1 MTHKPLNIVL
11 IGAGIMTATLGVFL
25 RKLMPDANISIY
37 ERLDSVAAES
47 SDAWNNAGT
56 GHSSFCE
63 LNYTPFDNGKVDIS
77 KALEIAQ
84 SFEISKQ
91 LWAYLKEE
99 GCISYETPF
108 INDIPHMS
116 FVWGNDN
123 VDFLKTRYDAMFA
136 EPIFEDMKY
145 SSDRDQIADWAPLV
159 MEGRGVNE
167 PFAATKMDVGTD
179 VNFGLIA
186 RGMIAYLENRENV
199 DVHLSH
205 EVNGFS
211 KQNDGSWKIEIEDC
225 ATKEVKEVFADYVFI
240 GAGGGAITLLEKSG
254 IEEAQGYGG
263 FPVSGQFLRC
273 TDDAVI
279 HRHAAKVYGKAVV
292 GSPPMSLPHLDT
304 RMIDGQRSLF
314 FGPYAGFTTKFLK
327 NGSYLDLP
335 LSFEMHNVWPILA
348 AGIHNA
354 DIAKYLIKQVVQ
366 SPEDRLKELLAYY
379 PNAKMDDWQLA
390 TAGQRVQII
399 KKDKD
404 KGGVLKF
411 GTEIVCAAD
420 RSIAALLGASP
431 GASTSV
437 SIMLAVIGKMF
448 PDEMKS
454 KEWQQTIQT
463 MIPSYGRSL
472 LDDGDLCL
480 QTRARTTA
488 ILGLATTAK

>member
-123 VDFLKTRYDAMFA
+123 VDFLKTRYDAMCS
-136 EPIFEDMKY
+136 EPIFQDMKY

-205 EVNGFS
+205 EVNAF
-211 KQNDGSWKIEIEDC
+211 
-225 ATKEVKEVFADYVFI
+225 
-240 GAGGGAITLLEKSG
+240 
-254 IEEAQGYGG
+254 
-263 FPVSGQFLRC
+263 
-273 TDDAVI
+273 
-279 HRHAAKVYGKAVV
+279 
-292 GSPPMSLPHLDT
+292 
-304 RMIDGQRSLF
+304 
-314 FGPYAGFTTKFLK
+314 
-327 NGSYLDLP
+327 
-335 LSFEMHNVWPILA
+335 
-348 AGIHNA
+348 
-354 DIAKYLIKQVVQ
+354 
-366 SPEDRLKELLAYY
+366 
-379 PNAKMDDWQLA
+379 
-390 TAGQRVQII
+390 
-399 KKDKD
+399 
-404 KGGVLKF
+404 
-411 GTEIVCAAD
+411 
-420 RSIAALLGASP
+420 
-431 GASTSV
+431 
-437 SIMLAVIGKMF
+437 
-448 PDEMKS
+448 
-454 KEWQQTIQT
+454 
-463 MIPSYGRSL
+463 
-472 LDDGDLCL
+472 
-480 QTRARTTA
+480 
-488 ILGLATTAK
+488 